1 MFIILCGWR
10 GNDYYIVGAGNKIIR
25 RKHKNIILD
34 GLSTSE
40 EHGGKGPPHD
50 EDFLFVRLEE
60 IVLATN
66 SFSEACKIGHGGFG
80 KVYEVTRSIIFY
92 IVHCNINIIKWFM
105 NLGFIFKLS
114 REC

>member
-1 MFIILCGWR
+1 MGSHITFCFLCPRYAYWK
-10 GNDYYIVGAGNKIIR
+10 GNDYYIVGAGKNKNW

-80 KVYEVTRSIIFY
+80 KVYKVACSICSACSSF
-92 IVHCNINIIKWFM
+92 
-105 NLGFIFKLS
+105 
-114 REC
+114 